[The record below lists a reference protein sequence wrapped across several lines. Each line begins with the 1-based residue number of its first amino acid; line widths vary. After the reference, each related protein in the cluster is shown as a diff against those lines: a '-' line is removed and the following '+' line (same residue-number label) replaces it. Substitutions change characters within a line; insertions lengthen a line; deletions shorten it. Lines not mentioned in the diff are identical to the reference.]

1 MENRYHAR
9 DAQAFVEQ
17 FPQVPP
23 ELALRVY
30 TSRLLGRESDLVL
43 HGGGN
48 TSVKATIGNV
58 LGEKVEVL
66 YIKGSGWDLAAIEP
80 PGFPA
85 LDLAYLRKLRR
96 LEALSDE
103 EMVNQFRTHLLDAS
117 SPNPSIE
124 TLVHA
129 FLPAKFID
137 HTHADAVVTLTHQ
150 PDAAN
155 LVREAMGPNIGILP
169 FIMPGFPLAKAMAE
183 LIERQPSLECIVLMH
198 HGLFT
203 FGDDAR
209 TAYERM
215 IDYVSRAEAFLAKAV
230 KAAGARTAA
239 QGVAAPE
246 VVLPLLRGALAF
258 PDKEGGN
265 THLALEL
272 RQSEDLLAAL
282 ARPDAGKLF
291 VSGVLTPDH
300 VIRTKN
306 LPLFVS
312 LAGAERDEEIGRRI
326 REAVSAYEQAYDA
339 YFHRQAAARSA
350 RLVKLDGRPRVVFIP
365 GLGLVAAGSSPKA
378 AVIAADIAEHT
389 LRAKLSG
396 AALGPYV
403 DLEEGHIFDMEYWS
417 LEQAKL
423 GKGARPLLRG
433 RIAMVTG
440 GAGAIGAGIG
450 RQLLAAGARVVLCDI
465 NEERL
470 QRVVSKLAARF
481 GAEMVLPL
489 VMDVADA
496 GSVRDGL
503 AAIVRKTGGLDVLVP
518 NAGIAKVATL
528 ADMEETD
535 LRKVM
540 DVNFMGVFQVVKAA
554 IPIFQRQNIGGQ
566 VIINSSK
573 NVFDPGAAFGAYS
586 ASKAAAHQLGK
597 IAALE
602 LASLGVRVNMINA
615 DAIFEDGDIPSGLWE
630 VVGPD
635 RMRARNLDPTGLR
648 EYYRQRNLLKTTV
661 TADHVGKAVVFFA
674 SGQTP
679 TTGATLPV
687 DGGVPAAFPR

>member
-1 MENRYHAR
+1 MENRYDEK
-9 DAQAFVEQ
+9 DAQSFVEKY
-17 FPQVPP
+17 PKAPP

-48 TSVKATIGNV
+48 TSVKAVVNNV
-58 LGEKVEVL
+58 LGEKLEVL
-66 YIKGSGWDLAAIEP
+66 FIKGSGWDLAAIEP
-80 PGFPA
+80 PGLPA

-103 EMVNQFRTHLLDAS
+103 EMVNQFRTHLLDAA

-150 PDAAN
+150 QGAEK
-155 LVREAMGPNIGILP
+155 LLHEAMGPNIGILP

-183 LIERQPSLECIVLMH
+183 LNEQQPHLECIVLMH

-203 FGDDAR
+203 FGEDAR
-209 TAYERM
+209 TAYDRM
-215 IDYVSRAEAFLAKAV
+215 IDYVSRAEAFLARANNPAGRNV
-230 KAAGARTAA
+230 AALAP
-239 QGVAAPE
+239 APE
-246 VVLPLLRGALAF
+246 VVLPLLRGALSL
-258 PDKEGGN
+258 PDEEGGSK
-265 THLALEL
+265 HFALEL
-272 RQSEDLLAAL
+272 RQSEELLAAL
-282 ARPDAGKLF
+282 ARPDARKLF
-291 VSGVLTPDH
+291 ESGVLTPDH

-306 LPLFVS
+306 QPLF
-312 LAGAERDEEIGRRI
+312 LALEEKKDEEEIGRKI
-326 REAVSAYEQAYDA
+326 REAVAAYENAYNA
-339 YFHRQAAARSA
+339 YFHRQAAARPGG
-350 RLVKLDGRPRVVFIP
+350 LIKLDSRPRVVLIP
-365 GLGLVAAGSSPKA
+365 GLGLVAAGTSPKA
-378 AVIAADIAEHT
+378 AAIAADIAEHT
-389 LRAKLSG
+389 LRAKRSG
-396 AALGPYV
+396 VVLGPYV
-403 DLEEGHIFDMEYWS
+403 DLAEEHIFDMEYWS

-423 GKGARPLLRG
+423 GKDARPPLQGQVAL
-433 RIAMVTG
+433 VTG
-440 GAGAIGAGIG
+440 GGGAIGAGIG
-450 RQLLAAGARVVLCDI
+450 RQLLAAGARVILSDI

-470 QRVVSKLAARF
+470 QQVSNQLAARF
-481 GAEMVLPL
+481 GARMVLPL

-496 GSVRDGL
+496 GSVREGL
-503 AAIVRKTGGLDVLVP
+503 AEIVRKTGGLDILVP
-518 NAGIAKVATL
+518 NAGIALVATL
-528 ADMEETD
+528 AELEETA
-535 LRKVM
+535 LRKVLE
-540 DVNFMGVFQVVKAA
+540 VNFLGVFQVVKAA
-554 IPIFQRQNIGGQ
+554 IPIFQRQNTGGQ

-602 LASLGVRVNMINA
+602 LAPLGVRVNMINA
-615 DAIFEDGDIPSGLWE
+615 DAVFEDGDIPSGLWE

-635 RMRARNLDPTGLR
+635 RMRARNLDPAGLR
-648 EYYRQRNLLKTTV
+648 EYYRQRNLLQTRV
-661 TADHVGKAVVFFA
+661 TADHVGRAVVFFA

-687 DGGVPAAFPR
+687 DGGIPAAFPR